1 MHFASDNASGVPD
14 EVLAAI
20 VAANRGYAP
29 SYGADPIMDRVR
41 DQVREIFEAPEA
53 AVYLVATGTAA
64 NALSLALFCP
74 PWASVFC
81 HRDSHVEQDECGAP
95 EFYTGGAKLVL
106 LGGDHA
112 RVDPAELTQ
121 ALGAPGPRFV
131 HAVQKGMLS
140 ITNATEAGT
149 VYSPVQVAELT
160 AIARAHDMTCH
171 MDGARFANALVALGC
186 TPAEITWKAGIDVLS
201 FGGTKNGLMGV
212 EAVVVF
218 DPAKA
223 WEFELRRKR
232 GAHLFSKHRYLSAQ
246 MEAYLADDLWLR
258 LAGQA
263 NRAAARLSQG
273 IAALPGARLVH
284 PTEANAVFAAWP
296 RAGHRRALDA
306 GATYYLWPMDQSMAG
321 PGEEPVS
328 ARLVCSWCTTDDD
341 VDRFLRA
348 ISG

>member
-1 MHFASDNASGVPD
+1 
-14 EVLAAI
+14 
-20 VAANRGYAP
+20 
-29 SYGADPIMDRVR
+29 
-41 DQVREIFEAPEA
+41 
-53 AVYLVATGTAA
+53 
-64 NALSLALFCP
+64 
-74 PWASVFC
+74 
-81 HRDSHVEQDECGAP
+81 
-95 EFYTGGAKLVL
+95 
-106 LGGDHA
+106 
-112 RVDPAELTQ
+112 
-121 ALGAPGPRFV
+121 
-131 HAVQKGMLS
+131 
-140 ITNATEAGT
+140 
-149 VYSPVQVAELT
+149 
-160 AIARAHDMTCH
+160 
-171 MDGARFANALVALGC
+171 
-186 TPAEITWKAGIDVLS
+186 
-201 FGGTKNGLMGV
+201 
-212 EAVVVF
+212 
-218 DPAKA
+218 
-223 WEFELRRKR
+223 
-232 GAHLFSKHRYLSAQ
+232 